1 MEPEP
6 GRSIVDAWGIRPP
19 ANYCLCPG
27 PAPAPDG
34 AATLALEGE
43 FDMAAAEDVRARLTA
58 LGDANPARI
67 VLDLAAVTFMD
78 SSTLRELLRA
88 ELALRARGGRLVLAA
103 PTSPVTRL
111 LSLTRATELLRVV
124 DSVAQAS
131 PDAAA

>member
-1 MEPEP
+1 M
-6 GRSIVDAWGIRPP
+6 
-19 ANYCLCPG
+19 
-27 PAPAPDG
+27 
-34 AATLALEGE
+34 LALEGE

-58 LGDANPARI
+58 LADASPARI

-88 ELALRARGGRLVLAA
+88 ELALRARGGQLVLAA
-103 PTSPVTRL
+103 PTPPVTRL

-124 DSVAQAS
+124 DSVPQAS